1 MSPVAAPARD
11 VDRDPRPVAHLDPP
25 TSPSRLLCDPG
36 GRLVAVAG
44 LFIFLAAAAAIDGG
58 GLLLHVDEPIGRFA
72 VTHRTDTLDTFFRS
86 VSFLGSTK
94 VVLIGGAVLA
104 LLAWRKCRMVALL
117 VVAATL
123 SRPLVEHVI
132 KITVQ
137 RGRPSIDRMVN
148 GVGYSFPSGHVM
160 AAATLWLMVP
170 VVVSLYTRSR
180 RVWMASAIA
189 SVTLVVLIA
198 ASRVYLGVHWPI
210 DVLAGGLAAAMLLA
224 GLDLGFRRLHQP
236 WPCGDA
242 RQPGDDVRR
251 PVDDTVE
258 AEVPELVA

>member
-1 MSPVAAPARD
+1 MTLDRSRTSTLPPPRHVCSVTLAAAWLR
-11 VDRDPRPVAHLDPP
+11 
-25 TSPSRLLCDPG
+25 
-36 GRLVAVAG
+36 VAG

-58 GLLLHVDEPIGRFA
+58 GLLLHIDEPIGRFA

-94 VVLIGGAVLA
+94 IVFIGGAVLA
-104 LLAWRKCRMVALL
+104 LLAWRRCHMVALL

-123 SRPLVEHVI
+123 SRPLVEHAL

-170 VVVSLYTRSR
+170 LVVSLYTKSR

-224 GLDLGFRRLHQP
+224 GLDMAFRRLHQP
-236 WPCGDA
+236 RPCGDA
-242 RQPGDDVRR
+242 RQPCDDGRQ

-258 AEVPELVA
+258 TDVPELVA